1 MAIDNENKFLGWDG
15 TEQIIANVKGLLAD
29 KQDKSEMPA
38 VTVTIENGVL
48 KAIYA

>member
-1 MAIDNENKFLGWDG
+1 MATDKETKFLGWDG
-15 TEQIIANVKGLLAD
+15 TEQIVAIVKDLLAD
-29 KQDKSEMPA
+29 KQDKSKMPS

>member
-1 MAIDNENKFLGWDG
+1 MANDNEKYFLGWDG
-15 TEQIIANVKGLLAD
+15 TEQIIATVKDLLAD
-29 KQDKSEMPA
+29 KQDKSKMPA